1 MTFVHNNYK
10 TLNVAKEASKP
21 AIRKA
26 YLSLAKKY
34 HPDVNRAPNGSYS
47 KRYKRLIAY
56 WLMMVSGIGDRE
68 SREHAG

>member
-1 MTFVHNNYK
+1 MARGKFMLPDWLLLTYRIMTFVHNNYK

-34 HPDVNRAPNGSYS
+34 HPDVNRAPNG
-47 KRYKRLIAY
+47 R
-56 WLMMVSGIGDRE
+56 
-68 SREHAG
+68 

>member
-34 HPDVNRAPNGSYS
+34 HPDVFGHVMDFSYDLS
-47 KRYKRLIAY
+47 
-56 WLMMVSGIGDRE
+56 
-68 SREHAG
+68 